1 MDVYA
6 QAGIP
11 AKRKAGEG
19 GRDAARDREENGL
32 GVVCPYGKWGFPQG
46 FYFAGVPDGI

>member
-32 GVVCPYGKWGFPQG
+32 RVVFPHGKMGFHASLL
-46 FYFAGVPDGI
+46 FCCVPDGI